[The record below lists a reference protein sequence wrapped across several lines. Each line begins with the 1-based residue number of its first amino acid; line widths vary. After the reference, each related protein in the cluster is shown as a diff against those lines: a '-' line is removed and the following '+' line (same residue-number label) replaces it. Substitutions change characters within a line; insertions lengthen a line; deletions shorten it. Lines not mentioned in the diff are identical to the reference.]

1 MIWYEEEK
9 IINGIRNLFRL
20 EILFYTVIK
29 DKRNISLNAKK
40 KRKQLKIEYSK
51 ILTILLSHEEE
62 NYYKPVSN
70 SHFEYESKD
79 DTIKALLVEE

>member
-29 DKRNISLNAKK
+29 DKRNISLNVKK
-40 KRKQLKIEYSK
+40 KRKELKIEYSK

-70 SHFEYESKD
+70 SYFE
-79 DTIKALLVEE
+79 

>member
-70 SHFEYESKD
+70 SYFEYESND